1 MCLIKIYQTI
11 GRFHSIFDC
20 FEVALAVAIMKQN
33 RHQFDQDYLKSRSRD
48 ASSFISS
55 FVESRNTQQHPYLR
69 NCHTLRHQEA
79 TRMLSISG

>member
-33 RHQFDQDYLKSRSRD
+33 RHQFDQDYL
-48 ASSFISS
+48 
-55 FVESRNTQQHPYLR
+55 
-69 NCHTLRHQEA
+69 
-79 TRMLSISG
+79 